1 MEFTVSTTTGIP
13 IYQQLTEQICAALAR
28 GRLRPN
34 ERLPSVREL
43 SQSLVVNPNT
53 VARAY
58 TELERDGTL
67 YTRPGLGVFVSQNR
81 PALSKAQRRERL
93 LKAIDQFLVDAVR
106 LGCTREESLEFVQER
121 TGQFEWVGTP
131 LPAARRAESSS
142 HPSVKEPD

>member
-1 MEFTVSTTTGIP
+1 MEFTISTTDGVP

-67 YTRPGLGVFVSQNR
+67 YTRPGLGVFVSQKR
-81 PALSKAQRRERL
+81 PPLSKAQRRERL
-93 LKAIDQFLVDAVR
+93 LKSIDQFLIDAVR
-106 LGCTREESLEFVQER
+106 LGCTPEESLELVQER
-121 TGQFEWVGTP
+121 TGQFQWVEMP
-131 LPAARRAESSS
+131 QPA
-142 HPSVKEPD
+142 VKEPD